1 MDGTTAEVG
10 DIDAALHSLFRS
22 LKQTRLRDYL
32 RTAAEVDLDPADV
45 AALNALYTAESSLRL
60 TELAELLRVDAP
72 AVTRKAQQLERA
84 GLVSRTRDDQDA
96 RATRLQLTPAGSEM
110 ISRFLATRRAWIA
123 ALVADWP
130 GAERAEFAR
139 LLHRFNDE
147 VQRHLQELN
156 AG

>member
-1 MDGTTAEVG
+1 MDATTAAVG
-10 DIDAALHSLFRS
+10 EIDAALHSLLRS

-32 RTAAEVDLDPADV
+32 RAHAGVDLDQADV
-45 AALNALYTAESSLRL
+45 AALNALYTSAASLRL

-96 RATRLQLTPAGSEM
+96 RATRLQLTAEGSQM
-110 ISRFLATRRAWIA
+110 ISRYLAARRTWIA
-123 ALVADWP
+123 ALLADWP
-130 GAERAEFAR
+130 GTEQAEFAR

-147 VQRHLQELN
+147 VQRHLMELN